1 MVLGVR
7 PSPIYVNNIETDD
20 SRKAQENWENQNSQ
34 AYGNLMLCIFADI
47 RNLATKAGRDTTKD
61 LLDWLKTQYGTTS
74 ISAAYSDVVAVDKL
88 RIPGDCNPTPTLDKL
103 LALFTRLEDNKLIY
117 MEAICA
123 MTLLAK
129 LPPQMEEIARSYNQK
144 SSDTLSLFFA
154 AIRNDVILNWQQRS
168 SKGKQRTPQQSF
180 KVKKLSNVQCKGKD
194 P

>member
-1 MVLGVR
+1 
-7 PSPIYVNNIETDD
+7 
-20 SRKAQENWENQNSQ
+20 
-34 AYGNLMLCIFADI
+34 
-47 RNLATKAGRDTTKD
+47 
-61 LLDWLKTQYGTTS
+61 
-74 ISAAYSDVVAVDKL
+74 
-88 RIPGDCNPTPTLDKL
+88 
-103 LALFTRLEDNKLIY
+103 
-117 MEAICA
+117 